1 MYMEGKAA
9 LIKSEIKKQYK
20 SLRQFSIAVNM
31 PYSTIA
37 IALEKGDKGIEA
49 MAYNSVIA
57 ICNKLN
63 IDPINFLPVSQSM
76 DSLMPQERRLLLYY
90 SQLNMQGKNKI
101 IEQMEDMGELEKY
114 RNDNR

>member
-1 MYMEGKAA
+1 MNMEGKAA

-37 IALEKGDKGIEA
+37 IALEKGDKGIET
-49 MAYNSVIA
+49 MAYNSVIT
-57 ICNKLN
+57 ICNN
-63 IDPINFLPVSQSM
+63 
-76 DSLMPQERRLLLYY
+76 Y

-101 IEQMEDMGELEKY
+101 IEQMEDMSELEKY
-114 RNDNR
+114 RKDNR